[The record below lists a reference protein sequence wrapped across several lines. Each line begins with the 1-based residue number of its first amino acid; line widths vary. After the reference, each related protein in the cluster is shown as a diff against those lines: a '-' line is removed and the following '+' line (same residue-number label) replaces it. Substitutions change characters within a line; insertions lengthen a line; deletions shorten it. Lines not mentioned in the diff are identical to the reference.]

1 MSPCGLIKN
10 SYELEKSS
18 TKFEQKVRKV
28 RLANEIKQMRRI
40 DYMRQDWIEKNSPS
54 ALKPTSYKLG

>member
-28 RLANEIKQMRRI
+28 RLANEIKQTI
-40 DYMRQDWIEKNSPS
+40 DYIRQDWIDKNFPS